1 MVPPVR
7 TRLRVQQ
14 ITGLSGE
21 AMKRA
26 TTVSVITLGLLLPL
40 AYCSIVKTEE
50 YSSFIA
56 VEQRLFELI
65 EQQKHQEALDLLE
78 DVREK
83 FPEHDYEIMSYFGV
97 VYAHTGDYEKCL
109 DIWEAGV
116 EDGYFFEIDPQGEIF
131 EPFKQYER
139 FEAIA
144 ARNEALRVAA
154 LKGSRTRAKVLMPA
168 NEGGDSYP
176 LLIALHGG
184 GSSMEWAEQYWR
196 SKRLRKRFI
205 VAYIQSYLH
214 DGMKSYD
221 WRRFDP
227 RARNDIQELYDGII
241 AQYPVDVSKV
251 VIGGV
256 STGGVMAIDVS
267 INGVIPTAGFIG
279 VCPDKPTELDKLK
292 VRMAREKGIK
302 GVIIGGE
309 DDDNLPYQKE
319 MVKVFRYE
327 HLPHEFI
334 VVPGMGRAYPSNFS
348 KKIDHAVDYIL
359 GAR

>member
-1 MVPPVR
+1 M
-7 TRLRVQQ
+7 
-14 ITGLSGE
+14 S
-21 AMKRA
+21 RA
-26 TTVSVITLGLLLPL
+26 TTVFATTLGLLLPL
-40 AYCSIVKTEE
+40 VYCSIVKNDE
-50 YSSFIA
+50 YSSFIE
-56 VEQRLFELI
+56 VEQKLFELI
-65 EQQKHQEALDLLE
+65 ESENHQEAIDLLE
-78 DVREK
+78 EVAEK
-83 FPEHDYEIMSYFGV
+83 FPEHDYEVRSYFGV
-97 VYAHTGDYEKCL
+97 IYAHKGDYEKCL

-116 EDGYFFEIDPQGEIF
+116 EDGYFFEIDPQMEIF
-131 EPFKQYER
+131 EPFKKRVR

-154 LKGSRTRAKVLMPA
+154 LKGSRSRVKVLMPA
-168 NEGGDSYP
+168 KEQGEDYP

-184 GSSMEWAEQYWR
+184 GSSMAWAERYWR
-196 SKRLRKRFI
+196 SNRLQKGFI
-205 VAYIQSYLH
+205 VAFIQSYLH

-227 RARNDIQELYDGII
+227 RARHDIQELYDDIV
-241 AQYPVDVSKV
+241 AQYPVDVSQV

-256 STGGVMAIDVS
+256 SAGGVMAIDVS

-279 VCPDKPTELDKLK
+279 VCPDKPTEFDKLK

-319 MVKVFRYE
+319 MVRVFRYE
-327 HLPHEFI
+327 HFPHEFI
-334 VVPGMGRAYPSNFS
+334 IVPGMGRSYPSNFS
-348 KKIDHAVDYIL
+348 KKIDHAVEYIL